1 MDKVINLGI
10 PHVGELIFENI
21 DTPGLIKCLEVSE
34 TWKVLAENV
43 LIKRWKGKIF
53 EACQNGETKVV
64 QLLLERCNSEESGL
78 NTKDEKERTAF
89 MVACDNGHK
98 DVVKLLLDHS
108 GSNIDLNAR
117 TYDDDIIDEL
127 IPAVLDGWT
136 AFMMACYEGHKDVV
150 KLLLD
155 HSDPKI
161 DLNVRNNEGMTA
173 LMWACFEGHK
183 DVVQLLL
190 DHSDSNIDL
199 NARIYAHMAIYMLR
213 NFDEPEDAGQL
224 ILDHPDMFGIN
235 TGVIDG
241 FTAFMIACSK
251 GHKDVV
257 QLLMDHSER
266 IDLNARNTG
275 WTAFTMACLFKRK
288 DVVKLLLEYPE
299 DIDINVPESFPLS
312 QDIKDLIEFHSIL
325 ELFVI

>member
-1 MDKVINLGI
+1 MNNINGLLHDSSAIMEKLEDLTPDKKRKQSAAEELTNCKKSRNDTQNTLSLYEVINPGI
-10 PHVGELIFENI
+10 PHVGELIFESI
-21 DTPGLIKCLEVSE
+21 DTPGLIKCLDVSE
-34 TWKVLAENV
+34 TWKELAENV
-43 LIKRWKGKIF
+43 LIKRWKGKMF

-161 DLNVRNNEGMTA
+161 DLNVRNNVGMTA
-173 LMWACFEGHK
+173 LMGACYEGHK

-190 DHSDSNIDL
+190 QNSERNIDL
-199 NARIYAHMAIYMLR
+199 NAS
-213 NFDEPEDAGQL
+213 N
-224 ILDHPDMFGIN
+224 
-235 TGVIDG
+235 VI
-241 FTAFMIACSK
+241 
-251 GHKDVV
+251 
-257 QLLMDHSER
+257 
-266 IDLNARNTG
+266 G
-275 WTAFTMACLFKRK
+275 WTAMMFACQYGRK
-288 DVVKLLLEYPE
+288 NIVKLLLENSE
-299 DIDINVPESFPLS
+299 VVDINIPFFPIS
-312 QDIKDLIEFHSIL
+312 KEIKKLIKRHQIT
-325 ELFVI
+325 VRK

>member
-1 MDKVINLGI
+1 ML
-10 PHVGELIFENI
+10 
-21 DTPGLIKCLEVSE
+21 
-34 TWKVLAENV
+34 
-43 LIKRWKGKIF
+43 
-53 EACQNGETKVV
+53 EACENGETKIVE
-64 QLLLERCNSEESGL
+64 LLLERCNFEESGL
-78 NTKDEKERTAF
+78 NTKDE
-89 MVACDNGHK
+89 
-98 DVVKLLLDHS
+98 
-108 GSNIDLNAR
+108 
-117 TYDDDIIDEL
+117 
-127 IPAVLDGWT
+127 DG
-136 AFMMACYEGHKDVV
+136 A
-150 KLLLD
+150 
-155 HSDPKI
+155 
-161 DLNVRNNEGMTA
+161 TA
-173 LMWACFEGHK
+173 LMWACFNGHKGVVKLLLKHSERIELNASTNSGWTAFMEACHDGHK

-199 NARIYAHMAIYMLR
+199 NARIHAHMAFYMLR

-224 ILDHPDMFGIN
+224 ILDHPNMFGMN

-299 DIDINVPESFPLS
+299 VIDINVPESFPLS
-312 QDIKDLIEFHSIL
+312 KDIKDLIELHSIL
-325 ELFVI
+325 ENVLILNYL